1 MSEPVLK
8 KPKIPKETSIS
19 EKPMPKPKAL
29 ASGVSTVKI
38 AGKDVLLKLNE
49 QGVQELHVASFLAVV
64 LNTDDNKASCYWRK
78 KMENDTTLSDKVKK
92 FSREMKFYNL
102 GKIGIG
108 IQFEAAIYILQN
120 VKEKYASLD
129 HCRSIVNE
137 LIQMYSGDKQRL
149 WDLWDVFDSTF
160 SDSVP
165 LEEIVPNAKIEQ
177 KLVNGIQFLNIFDLL
192 MFACNIKDR
201 FEARR
206 RWKNLLTHINQM
218 KSETLKAQI
227 MASVHECHFRSDP
240 SVYQPGIRFEG
251 TIPLMFILPG
261 NFARAKCTEFVDI
274 LTRYYAGDKTLLKE
288 VLKNAES
295 NAEIN
300 MIAREALVNTAETA
314 NTIED
319 EQLKVYTGYGNT
331 LSEVCKTISFLK
343 ENVNEAVENT
353 KLVYGTEIEY
363 IERVISVKEKHLEIE
378 KKIFEMTKI
387 KNAEDCSIKNRYYEI
402 EKRNLELFKDKSEQ
416 ERELKRKTWEDDTNH
431 LSKTRTEELEYLSK
445 TRDKE
450 LEYLNKKLEIEREL
464 RKTVAAETNIYDPI
478 KHCTVAMV
486 YELNKRH
493 FPNKQIKDGLLVK
506 TGLNVAELY
515 KARMGLEP
523 LTIRHGNK
531 DVKFYVRDEYQ
542 NMILEKM
549 KTIYCDLTQQQIPNQ
564 QSMVQFITKVQVP
577 NVAAEHE

>member
-206 RWKNLLTHINQM
+206 RWKNLLTHNVRFDLQQEI
-218 KSETLKAQI
+218 KSELCD
-227 MASVHECHFRSDP
+227 VFFRSNP
-240 SVYQPGIRFEG
+240 STLQPGITFPG
-251 TIPLMFILPG
+251 AVKLIMWLPG
-261 NFARAKCTEFVDI
+261 SFAREFRSQAAHLLI
-274 LTRYYAGDKTLLKE
+274 RYFAGDKHMLKDVIENAQSHIPIFVSCRQSLETTGECIGRKQDTDKECKSLDFFHAIQDNLKTKKE
-288 VLKNAES
+288 VLNFLYPKQGVVYAMENEYSFPGMFKIGFTMNLLTKRLSQLNVSLPFKDLNILTFFKTFFPQQAES
-295 NAEIN
+295 DAHRFFAQYRIQGEFFSIPKNELILYFENKQKDHAKNIVKIQKSIFLKKCIAGWRNVTN
-300 MIAREALVNTAETA
+300 MIATVHAEQHVLLKGQFEQAVDELSQREAYIFLEQQR
-314 NTIED
+314 IEID
-319 EQLKVYTGYGNT
+319 KQILEL
-331 LSEVCKTISFLK
+331 
-343 ENVNEAVENT
+343 
-353 KLVYGTEIEY
+353 
-363 IERVISVKEKHLEIE
+363 ERKKFEIE
-378 KKIFEMTKI
+378 KLCAKF
-387 KNAEDCSIKNRYYEI
+387 
-402 EKRNLELFKDKSEQ
+402 
-416 ERELKRKTWEDDTNH
+416 
-431 LSKTRTEELEYLSK
+431 
-445 TRDKE
+445 
-450 LEYLNKKLEIEREL
+450 NK
-464 RKTVAAETNIYDPI
+464 A
-478 KHCTVAMV
+478 
-486 YELNKRH
+486 
-493 FPNKQIKDGLLVK
+493 
-506 TGLNVAELY
+506 
-515 KARMGLEP
+515 
-523 LTIRHGNK
+523 
-531 DVKFYVRDEYQ
+531 
-542 NMILEKM
+542 
-549 KTIYCDLTQQQIPNQ
+549 
-564 QSMVQFITKVQVP
+564 
-577 NVAAEHE
+577 